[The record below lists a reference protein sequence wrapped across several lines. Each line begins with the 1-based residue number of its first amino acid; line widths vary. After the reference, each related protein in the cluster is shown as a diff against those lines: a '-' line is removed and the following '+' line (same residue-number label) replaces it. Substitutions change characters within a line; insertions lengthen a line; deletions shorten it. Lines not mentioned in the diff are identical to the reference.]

1 MSLPKPHGGVLVSA
15 YEPNYDATA
24 IEKTILLDAVAYSDL
39 ELIGIGL
46 FSPLTGFLGKVD

>member
-24 IEKTILLDAVAYSDL
+24 IEKTILLDAVATVTWSSL
-39 ELIGIGL
+39 A
-46 FSPLTGFLGKVD
+46 SACSAP